1 MKPEFLTIRVRPYE
15 DELLSSLLIRL
26 ANANGID
33 VLKFCSGFNIST
45 SHYLQ
50 KNDIDLIDFYPL
62 NILDIGKIAEIN
74 NLDKTTL
81 LNKTFLKVIKKF
93 TAENFSRVRS
103 FTDLIRKKLYYCPD
117 CLKESNYYRVLW
129 KVAGVNGCLKHNK
142 FLIDRCHN
150 CNKDILFKEVCIM
163 GFCPHCNFALK
174 NCKSILDKKV
184 LVEINTHLIKSW
196 EYLWGDKVQ
205 SIHTNQMP
213 LNLLYLLNG
222 FKLDL
227 DRTLVT
233 RNLNKHASLS
243 ILLQHVRGTNG
254 CKKNL
259 HLGIVLNILKEQNY
273 SLEQLLKLK
282 VPNEFMTRLQTKK
295 KINYVSCMAPWC
307 SSFGEFGSLAK
318 TGTSKKKKKDGA
330 ELKYYLFCTKCG
342 CEYALNLNDQ
352 LVERTYF
359 IHAYN
364 ELITVN
370 ISRSN
375 LIQLAATLK
384 MSIDKTKRC
393 ICYFISRNQF
403 NDCCFSREFIMDIKK
418 FKNILNGIGEGIGLK
433 EIRNWNIWESYNEF
447 LIYRYHIDVMNEL
460 HVRGDYSNEK
470 DYISNNNSQLLLV
483 KNTVKNLFELNE
495 DITIKSVST
504 KLKVSPET
512 IRNWGSN
519 KYIAKMK
526 KKQRELR
533 LHHLREEVKN
543 KVELYINES
552 CSENIS
558 SRELYEYLKIKR
570 TVLWRK
576 DKELTRFIADKLGT
590 HKEPKFSKSKI

>member
-33 VLKFCSGFNIST
+33 VLKFCSSFNIST

-403 NDCCFSREFIMDIKK
+403 NDCYFFKEFRIDMNKLK
-418 FKNILNGIGEGIGLK
+418 SMLNGIRGEIGLK
-433 EIRNWNIWESYNEF
+433 EIRKWRIWESYNDF
-447 LIYRYHIDVMNEL
+447 LVYRYHIDVINEL
-460 HVRGDYSNEK
+460 YDEDGSNKK
-470 DYISNNNSQLLLV
+470 DYNLSNNSQFLRV
-483 KNTVKNLFELNE
+483 KNTVEEMFEINE
-495 DITIKSVST
+495 DITIKNVSI

-512 IRNWGSN
+512 IRNWRGN
-519 KYIAKMK
+519 KYIAEVK

-533 LHHLREEVKN
+533 LQQLREEIKN

-558 SRELYEYLKIKR
+558 SYELYEYLQIKR

-576 DKELTRFIADKLGT
+576 DKELTRFIADKLGN
-590 HKEPKFSKSKI
+590 HKEQKFNNYKF

>member
-1 MKPEFLTIRVRPYE
+1 MKPKFLTIRVRPYE
-15 DELLSSLLIRL
+15 GELLSSLLIRI

-81 LNKTFLKVIKKF
+81 LNKTFFKVIKKF
-93 TAENFSRVRS
+93 TDENFSRVRS

-117 CLKESNYYRVLW
+117 CLKENNYYRILW
-129 KVAGVNGCLKHNK
+129 KVEGVNGCLKHNK
-142 FLIDRCHN
+142 FLLDRCRN

-205 SIHTNQMP
+205 SIRTNQIP
-213 LNLLYLLNG
+213 LNLLYFLNG

-227 DRTLVT
+227 DRALVT
-233 RNLNKHASLS
+233 SNLNKHASLS

-254 CKKNL
+254 CRKNL
-259 HLGIVLNILKEQNY
+259 HLSIVLNILKEQNY

-282 VPNEFMTRLQTKK
+282 VPNEFMTRLKTKK
-295 KINYVSCMAPWC
+295 KIDHVSCMAPWC
-307 SSFGEFGSLAK
+307 SSFGEFGSLVK
-318 TGTSKKKKKDGA
+318 TGTSKKKKKDGT
-330 ELKYYLFCTKCG
+330 ELKYYLLCTKCG
-342 CEYALNLNDQ
+342 CEYALNYNDQ

-364 ELITVN
+364 VLITVDT
-370 ISRSN
+370 SRSE
-375 LIQLAATLK
+375 LKQIAAILK
-384 MSIDKTKRC
+384 KSIDKTKRC
-393 ICYFISRNQF
+393 ICYFISRNQS
-403 NDCCFSREFIMDIKK
+403 NDCCFSKEFMMESNKL
-418 FKNILNGIGEGIGLK
+418 KNILNGIREGRGLK
-433 EIRNWNIWESYNEF
+433 EIRKWNIWKSYKEF

-460 HVRGDYSNEK
+460 HIKGDYSNK
-470 DYISNNNSQLLLV
+470 NDYISKNNSQLLLV
-483 KNTVKNLFELNE
+483 KNTVEILFELNE
-495 DITIKSVST
+495 DITIKNVSN

-512 IRNWGSN
+512 IRNWGGN
-519 KYIAKMK
+519 KYIAEVK

-533 LHHLREEVKN
+533 LLNLREEIIN

-558 SRELYEYLKIKR
+558 SSELYKYLKIKR

-590 HKEPKFSKSKI
+590 HKEPKFSKCKI

>member
-1 MKPEFLTIRVRPYE
+1 MKPKFLTIRVRPYE

-254 CKKNL
+254 CRKNL

-282 VPNEFMTRLQTKK
+282 VPNEFLTRLQTKK
-295 KINYVSCMAPWC
+295 KIDYVSCMAPWC

-318 TGTSKKKKKDGA
+318 TGTSKKKKKDGE
-330 ELKYYLFCTKCG
+330 ELKYYLLCTKCG
-342 CEYALNLNDQ
+342 CEYALTLDDQ

-364 ELITVN
+364 ELITVDT
-370 ISRSN
+370 SRSN
-375 LIQLAATLK
+375 LKRLAATLK

-403 NDCCFSREFIMDIKK
+403 NDCCFSKEFMMDNNKL
-418 FKNILNGIGEGIGLK
+418 KNILNGIREGIGLK
-433 EIRNWNIWESYNEF
+433 EIRHWNIWESYNEF
-447 LIYRYHIDVMNEL
+447 LIYRYHVDVMNEL
-460 HVRGDYSNEK
+460 HSKGDFTTKTKNY
-470 DYISNNNSQLLLV
+470 SNNNSQLLLV
-483 KNTVKNLFELNE
+483 RSTVKTLFEMNE

-512 IRNWGSN
+512 IRNWGGN
-519 KYIAKMK
+519 KYIAEMK
-526 KKQRELR
+526 REQKEFR
-533 LHHLREEVKN
+533 LYHLRKEIKD
-543 KVELYINES
+543 KVEIYISER

-558 SRELYEYLKIKR
+558 SNKLYEYLEIKR
-570 TVLWRK
+570 AVLWKK

-590 HKEPKFSKSKI
+590 HKEPKVSK